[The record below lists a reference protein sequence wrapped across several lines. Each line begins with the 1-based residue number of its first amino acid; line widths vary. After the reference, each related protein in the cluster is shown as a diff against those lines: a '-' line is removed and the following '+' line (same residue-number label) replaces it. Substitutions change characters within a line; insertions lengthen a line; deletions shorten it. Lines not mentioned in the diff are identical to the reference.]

1 VADTRKPSPKVRE
14 FALYELE
21 RVARGALAKDPGC
34 VRGGVVDIERLL
46 MEGFGVRLVA
56 FQDLARQWKTY
67 AFTDTTGRFVFVD
80 ADLMDDVRQ
89 AKKYRFTLAEEL
101 AHLLIHTGVFAG
113 CKTIEQRMAIEE
125 SLNDVRRER
134 MEHNAKALAGMLLMP
149 EPSVRQFVETELP
162 KHTDEHGH
170 VLVDDVANAISHAF
184 DVNFTPAKRRLKY
197 LGYHRNPSWDFD

>member
-1 VADTRKPSPKVRE
+1 
-14 FALYELE
+14 
-21 RVARGALAKDPGC
+21 
-34 VRGGVVDIERLL
+34 
-46 MEGFGVRLVA
+46 
-56 FQDLARQWKTY
+56 
-67 AFTDTTGRFVFVD
+67 
-80 ADLMDDVRQ
+80 
-89 AKKYRFTLAEEL
+89 
-101 AHLLIHTGVFAG
+101 
-113 CKTIEQRMAIEE
+113 MAIEE

-162 KHTDEHGH
+162 KHTDEHDH